1 MADKEKFPV
10 PVSGQP
16 IPRGWFAR
24 LVRFINSL
32 VPHGDNQYVMVNRT
46 DAGTTITL
54 TPSLINDLTKAAA
67 PPSDATITAAFDTN
81 SVTLSVGAGS
91 VTIVG
96 TGSVTISRNTSTG
109 EIEIHG
115 STSGG
120 GGGGSYPVWGNL
132 VAQSIFPSWDAT
144 NENMDPEILTHSGFL
159 YVSLVHAVN
168 VNEDNKE
175 QHIYCYVS
183 VDGRQIFAFQRDI
196 ALDSYVYGDPVPVML
211 SDSGQ
216 LTTMVPV
223 AAGSTVTAQYYDN
236 SGASPGL
243 AFTLY
248 KDTSA

>member
-24 LVRFINSL
+24 LVLFINSL
-32 VPHGDNQYVMVNRT
+32 VLHGDNQYTQVNRT

-54 TPSLINDLTKAAA
+54 TPSLINELTKAAA
-67 PPSDATITAAFDTN
+67 PPSAATITAAFDTN

-96 TGSVTISRNTSTG
+96 TGSVTISGNTSTG

-115 STSGG
+115 ATSGG
-120 GGGGSYPVWGNL
+120 GGGSVYPVWGSL
-132 VAQSIFPSWDAT
+132 VAQSIVPSWDAA
-144 NENMDPEILTHSGFL
+144 NENMDPEILTNSGFL
-159 YVSLVHAVN
+159 YVSLAHAVN
-168 VNEDNKE
+168 VSENDKE

-183 VDGRQIFAFQRDI
+183 VDGREVFAFQRDI
-196 ALDSYVYGDPVPVML
+196 ELDSYVYGDPVPVTL
-211 SDSGQ
+211 SDYGQ

-223 AAGSTVTAQYYDN
+223 AAGSTVTAHYYDS